1 MNQTQLLILLLVS
14 PFIILCL
21 MRIIESIGD
30 VIQSL
35 ERSSR
40 IIYVDVEVEKEK
52 IVYKDRP
59 KKKTKETKETKETNP
74 IIEETISALKSLGIA
89 KKKGREIA
97 SSLFSEKRHTNVED
111 LLKDCLAK
119 M

>member
-1 MNQTQLLILLLVS
+1 MNQTQWLILLLVS

-59 KKKTKETKETKETNP
+59 KKKTKETNETNP

-97 SSLFSEKRHTNVED
+97 SSLFSEKRHTNAED

>member
-1 MNQTQLLILLLVS
+1 MNQIQWLFLFLVS
-14 PFIILCL
+14 PIVIAFLVRCL
-21 MRIIESIGD
+21 SLVLDIVDVNHVEPKIIE
-30 VIQSL
+30 VI
-35 ERSSR
+35 
-40 IIYVDVEVEKEK
+40 VEKEK

-59 KKKTKETKETKETNP
+59 KKKTKKTKKTNETNP
-74 IIEETISALKSLGIA
+74 IIEETISALKSLGVA

-97 SSLFSEKRHTNVED
+97 SSLFSEKRHTNAED

>member
-1 MNQTQLLILLLVS
+1 MNQIQWLFLFLVS
-14 PFIILCL
+14 PIVIAFLVRCLSLVLDIIDANHIEPK
-21 MRIIESIGD
+21 IIE
-30 VIQSL
+30 V
-35 ERSSR
+35 
-40 IIYVDVEVEKEK
+40 VVEKEK

-59 KKKTKETKETKETNP
+59 KKKTKETNETNP

-97 SSLFSEKRHTNVED
+97 SSLFSEKRHTNAED
-111 LLKDCLAK
+111 LLKDCLSK

>member
-1 MNQTQLLILLLVS
+1 MNQIQWLFLFLVS
-14 PFIILCL
+14 PIVIAFLVRCL
-21 MRIIESIGD
+21 SLVLDIVDVNHVEPKIIE
-30 VIQSL
+30 VI
-35 ERSSR
+35 
-40 IIYVDVEVEKEK
+40 VEKEK

-59 KKKTKETKETKETNP
+59 KKKTKKTNETNP
-74 IIEETISALKSLGIA
+74 IIEETISALKSLGVA

-97 SSLFSEKRHTNVED
+97 SSLFSEKRHTNAED